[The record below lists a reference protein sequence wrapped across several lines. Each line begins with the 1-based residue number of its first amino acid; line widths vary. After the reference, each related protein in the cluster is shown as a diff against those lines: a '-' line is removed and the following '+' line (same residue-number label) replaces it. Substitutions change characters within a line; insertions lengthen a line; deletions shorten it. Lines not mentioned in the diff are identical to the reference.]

1 MSFLQQQLANVAWAK
16 EQLLKEGYTPEVQ
29 EEAFQEDLFFPKSKD
44 ELSAALSAVDQ
55 QFENKQFDEAKA
67 ATLKAL
73 LKRAY
78 ILYTN
83 AAQELRR
90 DRVAKQKADKAAAKA
105 LAKQAQ
111 GEKPVVETENV
122 KVKKKDGWWNKN
134 KWFVIGGLALVA
146 ITTTVIVVV
155 KNKNKGKGK

>member
-1 MSFLQQQLANVAWAK
+1 MSFLQQQLANVAWTK

-29 EEAFQEDLFFPKSKD
+29 EEAFQEDLFFPKSTS
-44 ELSAALSAVDQ
+44 ELSSALGAVDA

-73 LKRAY
+73 LKRALT
-78 ILYTN
+78 LYNN
-83 AAQELRR
+83 AAKELRK
-90 DRVAKQKADKAAAKA
+90 DRIAKEKADKAAAEA

-122 KVKKKDGWWNKN
+122 KVKGNWWKKN
-134 KWFVIGGLALVA
+134 KWFVIGGLALLA
-146 ITTTVIVVV
+146 TTITVIAVVRS
-155 KNKNKGKGK
+155 KKK